1 MFETISSSFC
11 TIFPQQIVFMQAIPL
26 KIHSNLSSY
35 ATILSIPVYQYPL
48 ISKVM
53 IQCGATNG
61 SNTAFMA
68 ELKLNSVKFQQHPR
82 RKRNANFESGARKNR
97 GNRQPLLLFKQ

>member
-1 MFETISSSFC
+1 
-11 TIFPQQIVFMQAIPL
+11 
-26 KIHSNLSSY
+26 
-35 ATILSIPVYQYPL
+35 
-48 ISKVM
+48 M

>member
-1 MFETISSSFC
+1 
-11 TIFPQQIVFMQAIPL
+11 
-26 KIHSNLSSY
+26 
-35 ATILSIPVYQYPL
+35 
-48 ISKVM
+48 M

-68 ELKLNSVKFQQHPR
+68 ELKLNSVEFQHPR

-97 GNRQPLLLFKQ
+97 GNRQPLLLFKQWQEPNDFYSIYNERMNTVKES